1 MSGISVVP
9 DRSMDNQVLKA
20 MEAMESNGK
29 QWGREAMGSDQH
41 KLMEE
46 AMGSDQHKL
55 MDSKALYVI

>member
-41 KLMEE
+41 KLM
-46 AMGSDQHKL
+46 
-55 MDSKALYVI
+55 DSKALYVI